1 MMTQTTETISPKL
14 AKLQRTKRWQAQVK
28 ASDKTLTLEQDID
41 GLVSDLRTKLAIAFF
56 DQVCTWVAVRV
67 LDIQTDGELLEA
79 QNNHIQIVR
88 GCSPT
93 QRKRISQ
100 MLSSQKLADMVQA
113 GQGCKDWQDVKEMLA
128 GHKIDSMAK
137 LRKAVVAKP
146 SADDKAK
153 AIQAGRAQLGID
165 DPSGQDGLQGLF
177 DKCTQLAKACESL
190 PTQDL
195 PIFEAGL
202 LTIIK
207 RVVKAGDKRAKATEK
222 AEAKAAKAA

>member
-1 MMTQTTETISPKL
+1 MTQTIETISPKL

-28 ASDKTLTLEQDID
+28 ASDQTLTIEQDID
-41 GLVSDLRTKLAIAFF
+41 GLVSDLRTNLAIAFF

-67 LDIQTDGELLEA
+67 LDVQTDGELLEA
-79 QNNHIQIVR
+79 QNDHIQIVR

-137 LRKAVVAKP
+137 LQKAVVAKP
-146 SADDKAK
+146 SSADKAK
-153 AIQAGRAQLGID
+153 AIQAARSQLGID
-165 DPSGQDGLQGLF
+165 DPSGEDGLQGLF
-177 DKCTQLAKACESL
+177 DDCAKLAKACESL
-190 PTQDL
+190 PKQDE

-202 LTIIK
+202 LTVIK
-207 RVVKAGDKRAKATEK
+207 RVVKAGDRRAKAIEK